1 MVNQT
6 ENSAELFAVV
16 GAGYRTYE
24 PPKRKRT
31 FREKLKG
38 KPIFSPILRFEK
50 REIHTVFLC
59 FPNLALTKNLSPR
72 LLAKSCGAALKTG
85 ISGRKTRKK
94 EDRMPKRKP
103 SFNTIYISERVQEC
117 LRPIAR
123 CALTTVVAPMG
134 YGKTTAINWFLAEKT
149 KGGKAVAI
157 RLSIYSEKLP
167 MLWRS
172 AQDAFRFAGLDVLS
186 AFDFPTGEAAA
197 TLVLEELCRAFSSGK
212 TAYYLFLDDFHLLRD
227 ERAVRFICR
236 ISARLPENAHLI
248 VASRDRFL
256 PAGEIV
262 RLGGNLHQIGM
273 EQLRLNHTELAVYAH
288 RCGADLS
295 EQQLEALLRS
305 SEGWFSAIYLNLRAL
320 SERGRLPDGSSDIFE
335 MFTAAMIDPLEPDR
349 QEFLAVMGLADEFT
363 AEMARFVTENPETD
377 AIIQDLT
384 CQNAFVTR
392 LPDSQRYRFHHMMK
406 ECALRKFHT
415 LPQTVQTRYWN
426 RFGSWY
432 GAHGQYLHALGAY
445 GRSGNNDAAL
455 TIIEKDAGNLLSA
468 LHPEELLE
476 RLNACPEEVL
486 MRHPT
491 AILVLMRRLF
501 TWRQIPKMLQLKAL
515 LERAIAE
522 RSDMPEEERGN
533 LLGECDLIMSFLMYN
548 DITKMSQL
556 HRSAS
561 RQMSR
566 PAVTI
571 QAGSS
576 WTFGSPSVLMM
587 YYRAPGELQKEMHEM
602 HECMPHYYRITNG
615 HGLGAELVMDAEASF
630 MQGKL
635 REAEIGLARARA
647 AIAGSGQENM
657 ALCCDFLELRLLGSG
672 GRRRLD
678 VKARAEALLARHDV
692 VLLNMFESILAYYY
706 ALLQEAE
713 KIPDVFRIHRLDTVN
728 YFAPGKPM
736 MELIENQVY
745 LAQGEFPR
753 VIGRSEPQL
762 AVCESLHYAL
772 VALHIRLQTASAY
785 EALGNRAMARKLLVR
800 ALEDAEPDGFVL
812 PFAENAPYLM
822 DHYSA
827 LSRELETPFAA
838 SVCELSGRWLSRQ
851 QTSGSRQ
858 EPIEALRELSERERS
873 VAQLMALRKTNREIA
888 ETLFLSE
895 GTVKQ
900 YINRIYSKLQLTG
913 TAQEKRRALTALLQ
927 KN

>member
-1 MVNQT
+1 
-6 ENSAELFAVV
+6 
-16 GAGYRTYE
+16 
-24 PPKRKRT
+24 
-31 FREKLKG
+31 
-38 KPIFSPILRFEK
+38 
-50 REIHTVFLC
+50 
-59 FPNLALTKNLSPR
+59 
-72 LLAKSCGAALKTG
+72 
-85 ISGRKTRKK
+85 
-94 EDRMPKRKP
+94 MPKRKP

-157 RLSIYSEKLP
+157 RMSIYSEKLP

-186 AFDFPTGEAAA
+186 AFDFPTSEAAA

-236 ISARLPENAHLI
+236 ISARLPDNAHLI

-273 EQLRLNHTELAVYAH
+273 EHLRLNHTELAVYAH
-288 RCGADLS
+288 RCGAELS

-320 SERGRLPDGSSDIFE
+320 SERGRLPDASSDIFE
-335 MFTAAMIDPLEPDR
+335 MFTAAMIDPLPPGR

-406 ECALRKFHT
+406 ECALRKFRT
-415 LPQTVQTRYWN
+415 LPEQSQICYWN

-432 GAHGQYLHALGAY
+432 GAQGQYLHALGAY
-445 GRSGNNDAAL
+445 GRSGNSDAAL

-486 MRHPT
+486 TRHPT

-522 RSDMPEEERGN
+522 SPDMPEEERGN

-548 DITKMSQL
+548 DITKMSEL

-587 YYRAPGELQKEMHEM
+587 YYRAPGELQKETHEM

-657 ALCCDFLELRLLGSG
+657 ALCCDFLELRLLRSG
-672 GRRRLD
+672 GRHRLD

-713 KIPDVFRIHRLDTVN
+713 KIPDVFRLHRLDTVN

-753 VIGRSEPQL
+753 VIGRSEPL
-762 AVCESLHYAL
+762 LSGCESLHYAL

-822 DHYSA
+822 NHYSA

-838 SVCELSGRWLSRQ
+838 SVCEASGQWLSRKE
-851 QTSGSRQ
+851 TSGAPC
-858 EPIEALRELSERERS
+858 ELPEALRELSERERS

>member
-1 MVNQT
+1 
-6 ENSAELFAVV
+6 
-16 GAGYRTYE
+16 
-24 PPKRKRT
+24 
-31 FREKLKG
+31 
-38 KPIFSPILRFEK
+38 
-50 REIHTVFLC
+50 
-59 FPNLALTKNLSPR
+59 
-72 LLAKSCGAALKTG
+72 
-85 ISGRKTRKK
+85 
-94 EDRMPKRKP
+94 MPKRKP

-157 RLSIYSEKLP
+157 RMSIYSGSIP
-167 MLWRS
+167 ILWRS
-172 AQDAFRFAGLDVLS
+172 AQDAFRYAGLSLLD
-186 AFDFPTGEAAA
+186 AFDFPGDEASAGR
-197 TLVLEELCRAFSSGK
+197 VMEELCRTFAAGK
-212 TAYYLFLDDFHLLRD
+212 TSYYLFLDDFHLLRD
-227 ERAVRFICR
+227 ERTVRFICR

-273 EQLRLNHTELAVYAH
+273 EHLRLNHTELAVYAH
-288 RCGADLS
+288 RCGAELS

-320 SERGRLPDGSSDIFE
+320 SERGRLPDASSDIFE
-335 MFTAAMIDPLEPDR
+335 MFTAAMIDPLPPDR

-406 ECALRKFHT
+406 ECALRKFRT
-415 LPQTVQTRYWN
+415 LPEQSQICYWN

-432 GAHGQYLHALGAY
+432 GAQGQYLHALGAY
-445 GRSGNNDAAL
+445 GRSGNSDAAL

-522 RSDMPEEERGN
+522 SPDMPEEERGN

-548 DITKMSQL
+548 DITKMSRL

-587 YYRAPGELQKEMHEM
+587 YYRAPGELQKETHEM

-635 REAEIGLARARA
+635 HEAEIGLARARA

-657 ALCCDFLELRLLGSG
+657 ALCCDFLELRLLRSG
-672 GRRRLD
+672 GRHRLD
-678 VKARAEALLARHDV
+678 IKARAEALLARHDV

-706 ALLQEAE
+706 ALLQEPE
-713 KIPDVFRIHRLDTVN
+713 KIPDVFRLHRLDTVN

-753 VIGRSEPQL
+753 VIGRSEL
-762 AVCESLHYAL
+762 LLSGCESLHYAL

-822 DHYSA
+822 NHYSA

-838 SVCELSGRWLSRQ
+838 SVCELSERWLSRQ

>member
-1 MVNQT
+1 
-6 ENSAELFAVV
+6 
-16 GAGYRTYE
+16 
-24 PPKRKRT
+24 
-31 FREKLKG
+31 
-38 KPIFSPILRFEK
+38 
-50 REIHTVFLC
+50 
-59 FPNLALTKNLSPR
+59 
-72 LLAKSCGAALKTG
+72 
-85 ISGRKTRKK
+85 
-94 EDRMPKRKP
+94 MPKRKP

-157 RLSIYSEKLP
+157 RMSIYSEKLP

-273 EQLRLNHTELAVYAH
+273 EHLRLNHTELAVYAH
-288 RCGADLS
+288 RCGAELS

-320 SERGRLPDGSSDIFE
+320 SERGRLPDASSDIFE
-335 MFTAAMIDPLEPDR
+335 MFTAAMIDPLPPDR

-406 ECALRKFHT
+406 ECALRKFRT
-415 LPQTVQTRYWN
+415 LPEQSQICYWN

-432 GAHGQYLHALGAY
+432 GAQGQYLHALGAY
-445 GRSGNNDAAL
+445 GRSGNSDAAL

-486 MRHPT
+486 TRHPT

-522 RSDMPEEERGN
+522 SPDMPEEERGN

-548 DITKMSQL
+548 DITKMSEL

-587 YYRAPGELQKEMHEM
+587 YYRAPGELQKETHEM

-635 REAEIGLARARA
+635 HEAEIGLARARA

-713 KIPDVFRIHRLDTVN
+713 KIPDVFRLHRLDTVN

-753 VIGRSEPQL
+753 VIGRSEPL
-762 AVCESLHYAL
+762 LSGCESLHYAL

-800 ALEDAEPDGFVL
+800 VLEDAEPDGFVL

-822 DHYSA
+822 NHYSA

-838 SVCELSGRWLSRQ
+838 SVCELSERWLSRQ

>member
-1 MVNQT
+1 
-6 ENSAELFAVV
+6 
-16 GAGYRTYE
+16 
-24 PPKRKRT
+24 
-31 FREKLKG
+31 
-38 KPIFSPILRFEK
+38 
-50 REIHTVFLC
+50 
-59 FPNLALTKNLSPR
+59 
-72 LLAKSCGAALKTG
+72 
-85 ISGRKTRKK
+85 
-94 EDRMPKRKP
+94 MPKRKP

-157 RLSIYSEKLP
+157 RMSIYSEKLP

-273 EQLRLNHTELAVYAH
+273 EHLRLNHTELAVYAH
-288 RCGADLS
+288 RCGAELS

-320 SERGRLPDGSSDIFE
+320 SERGRLPDASSDIFE
-335 MFTAAMIDPLEPDR
+335 MFTAAMIDPLPPGR
-349 QEFLAVMGLADEFT
+349 QEFLAVMGLADEVT

-406 ECALRKFHT
+406 ECALRKFRT
-415 LPQTVQTRYWN
+415 LPEQSQICYWN

-432 GAHGQYLHALGAY
+432 GAQGQYLHALGAY
-445 GRSGNNDAAL
+445 GRSGNSDAAL

-486 MRHPT
+486 TRHPT

-522 RSDMPEEERGN
+522 SPDMPEEERGN

-548 DITKMSQL
+548 DITKMSEL

-587 YYRAPGELQKEMHEM
+587 YYRAPGELQKETREM

-635 REAEIGLARARA
+635 HEAEIGLARARA

-713 KIPDVFRIHRLDTVN
+713 KIPDVFRLHRLDTVN

-753 VIGRSEPQL
+753 VIGRSEPL
-762 AVCESLHYAL
+762 LSGCESLHYAL

-822 DHYSA
+822 NHYSA

-838 SVCELSGRWLSRQ
+838 SVCELSERWLSRQ

-858 EPIEALRELSERERS
+858 EPIEALRELSESERS

>member
-1 MVNQT
+1 
-6 ENSAELFAVV
+6 
-16 GAGYRTYE
+16 
-24 PPKRKRT
+24 
-31 FREKLKG
+31 
-38 KPIFSPILRFEK
+38 
-50 REIHTVFLC
+50 
-59 FPNLALTKNLSPR
+59 
-72 LLAKSCGAALKTG
+72 
-85 ISGRKTRKK
+85 
-94 EDRMPKRKP
+94 MPKRKP

-186 AFDFPTGEAAA
+186 AFDFPTSEAAA

-273 EQLRLNHTELAVYAH
+273 EHLRLNHTELAVYAH
-288 RCGADLS
+288 RCGAELS
-295 EQQLEALLRS
+295 EQQMEALLRS

-320 SERGRLPDGSSDIFE
+320 SERGRLPDASSDIFE
-335 MFTAAMIDPLEPDR
+335 MFTAAMIDPLPPDR

-406 ECALRKFHT
+406 ECALRKFRT
-415 LPQTVQTRYWN
+415 LPEQSQICYWN

-432 GAHGQYLHALGAY
+432 GVQGQYLHALGAY
-445 GRSGNNDAAL
+445 GRSGNSDAAL

-486 MRHPT
+486 TRHPT

-522 RSDMPEEERGN
+522 SPDMPEEERGN

-548 DITKMSQL
+548 DITKMSEL

-566 PAVTI
+566 SAVTI

-587 YYRAPGELQKEMHEM
+587 YYRAPGELQKETHEM

-635 REAEIGLARARA
+635 HEAEIGLARARA

-713 KIPDVFRIHRLDTVN
+713 KIPDVFRLHRLDTVN

-753 VIGRSEPQL
+753 VIGRSEPL
-762 AVCESLHYAL
+762 LSGCESLHYAL

-785 EALGNRAMARKLLVR
+785 EALGNRAMARKLLAR

-822 DHYSA
+822 NHYSA

-838 SVCELSGRWLSRQ
+838 SVCELSERWLSRQ

-858 EPIEALRELSERERS
+858 EPIEALRELSESERS

>member
-1 MVNQT
+1 
-6 ENSAELFAVV
+6 
-16 GAGYRTYE
+16 
-24 PPKRKRT
+24 
-31 FREKLKG
+31 
-38 KPIFSPILRFEK
+38 
-50 REIHTVFLC
+50 
-59 FPNLALTKNLSPR
+59 
-72 LLAKSCGAALKTG
+72 
-85 ISGRKTRKK
+85 
-94 EDRMPKRKP
+94 MPKRKP
-103 SFNTIYISERVQEC
+103 SFNTIYISKRVQEC
-117 LRPIAR
+117 LCPIAH

-157 RLSIYSEKLP
+157 RMSIYSEKLP

-186 AFDFPTGEAAA
+186 AYDFPTGEAAA

-236 ISARLPENAHLI
+236 ISARLPDNAHLI

-273 EQLRLNHTELAVYAH
+273 EHLRLNHTELAVYAH
-288 RCGADLS
+288 RCGAELS

-320 SERGRLPDGSSDIFE
+320 SERGRLPDASSDIFE
-335 MFTAAMIDPLEPDR
+335 MFTAAMIDPLPPGR

-406 ECALRKFHT
+406 ECALRKFRT
-415 LPQTVQTRYWN
+415 LPEQSQTRYWN

-432 GAHGQYLHALGAY
+432 GAQGQYLHALGAY

-476 RLNACPEEVL
+476 RLNACPEKVL
-486 MRHPT
+486 TRHPT

-522 RSDMPEEERGN
+522 STDMPEEERGN

-548 DITKMSQL
+548 DITKMSRL

-587 YYRAPGELQKEMHEM
+587 YYRAPGELQKETHEM

-635 REAEIGLARARA
+635 REAEIGLERARA
-647 AIAGSGQENM
+647 AIAGSRQENM
-657 ALCCDFLELRLLGSG
+657 ALCCDFLELRLLRSG
-672 GRRRLD
+672 GRHRLD
-678 VKARAEALLARHDV
+678 IKARAEALLARHDV

-706 ALLQEAE
+706 ALLQEPE
-713 KIPDVFRIHRLDTVN
+713 KIPDVFRLHRLDTVN

-753 VIGRSEPQL
+753 VIGRSEPL
-762 AVCESLHYAL
+762 LSVCGSLHYAL

-822 DHYSA
+822 DLYLA

-838 SVCELSGRWLSRQ
+838 SVCELSERWLSQQ

>member
-1 MVNQT
+1 
-6 ENSAELFAVV
+6 
-16 GAGYRTYE
+16 
-24 PPKRKRT
+24 
-31 FREKLKG
+31 
-38 KPIFSPILRFEK
+38 
-50 REIHTVFLC
+50 
-59 FPNLALTKNLSPR
+59 
-72 LLAKSCGAALKTG
+72 
-85 ISGRKTRKK
+85 
-94 EDRMPKRKP
+94 MPKRKP

-186 AFDFPTGEAAA
+186 AFDFPTSEAAA

-236 ISARLPENAHLI
+236 ISARLPDNAHLI

-273 EQLRLNHTELAVYAH
+273 EHLRLNHTELAVYAH
-288 RCGADLS
+288 RCGAELS

-320 SERGRLPDGSSDIFE
+320 SERGRLPDASSDIFE
-335 MFTAAMIDPLEPDR
+335 MFTAAMIDPLPPGR

-406 ECALRKFHT
+406 ECALRKFRT
-415 LPQTVQTRYWN
+415 LPEQSQICYWN

-432 GAHGQYLHALGAY
+432 GAHGQYLHALSAY
-445 GRSGNNDAAL
+445 RMSGNSDAAL

-486 MRHPT
+486 TRHPT

-522 RSDMPEEERGN
+522 SPDMPEEERGN

-548 DITKMSQL
+548 DITKMSEL

-587 YYRAPGELQKEMHEM
+587 YYRAPGELQKETHEM

-713 KIPDVFRIHRLDTVN
+713 KIPDVFRLHRLDTVN

-753 VIGRSEPQL
+753 VIGRSEPL
-762 AVCESLHYAL
+762 LSGCESLHYAL

-822 DHYSA
+822 NHYSA

-838 SVCELSGRWLSRQ
+838 SVCELSERWLSRQ

>member
-1 MVNQT
+1 
-6 ENSAELFAVV
+6 
-16 GAGYRTYE
+16 
-24 PPKRKRT
+24 
-31 FREKLKG
+31 
-38 KPIFSPILRFEK
+38 
-50 REIHTVFLC
+50 
-59 FPNLALTKNLSPR
+59 
-72 LLAKSCGAALKTG
+72 
-85 ISGRKTRKK
+85 
-94 EDRMPKRKP
+94 MPKRKP

-186 AFDFPTGEAAA
+186 AFDFPTSEAAA

-273 EQLRLNHTELAVYAH
+273 EHLRLNHTELAVYAH
-288 RCGADLS
+288 RCGAELS

-320 SERGRLPDGSSDIFE
+320 SERGRLPDASSDIFE
-335 MFTAAMIDPLEPDR
+335 MFTAAMIDPLPPGR

-406 ECALRKFHT
+406 ECALRKFRT
-415 LPQTVQTRYWN
+415 LPEQSQICYWN

-432 GAHGQYLHALGAY
+432 GAQGQYLHALGAY
-445 GRSGNNDAAL
+445 GRSGNSDAAL

-486 MRHPT
+486 TRHPT

-522 RSDMPEEERGN
+522 SPDMPEEERGN

-548 DITKMSQL
+548 DITKMSEL

-587 YYRAPGELQKEMHEM
+587 YYRAPGELQKETHEM

-635 REAEIGLARARA
+635 HEAEIGLARARA

-713 KIPDVFRIHRLDTVN
+713 KIPDVFRLHRLDTVN

-753 VIGRSEPQL
+753 VIGRSEPL
-762 AVCESLHYAL
+762 LSGCESLHYAL

-822 DHYSA
+822 NHYSA

-838 SVCELSGRWLSRQ
+838 SVCELSERWLSRQ

>member
-1 MVNQT
+1 
-6 ENSAELFAVV
+6 
-16 GAGYRTYE
+16 
-24 PPKRKRT
+24 
-31 FREKLKG
+31 
-38 KPIFSPILRFEK
+38 
-50 REIHTVFLC
+50 
-59 FPNLALTKNLSPR
+59 
-72 LLAKSCGAALKTG
+72 
-85 ISGRKTRKK
+85 
-94 EDRMPKRKP
+94 MPKRKP

-273 EQLRLNHTELAVYAH
+273 EHLRLNHTELAVYAH
-288 RCGADLS
+288 RCGAELS

-320 SERGRLPDGSSDIFE
+320 SERGRLPDASSDIFE
-335 MFTAAMIDPLEPDR
+335 MFTAAMIDPLPPGR

-406 ECALRKFHT
+406 ECALRKFRT
-415 LPQTVQTRYWN
+415 LPEQSQICYWN

-432 GAHGQYLHALGAY
+432 GAHGQYLHALSAY
-445 GRSGNNDAAL
+445 RMSSNNDAAL

-486 MRHPT
+486 TRHPT

-522 RSDMPEEERGN
+522 SPDMPEEERGN

-548 DITKMSQL
+548 DITKMSEL

-587 YYRAPGELQKEMHEM
+587 YYRAPGELQKETHEM

-635 REAEIGLARARA
+635 HEAEIGLARARA

-713 KIPDVFRIHRLDTVN
+713 KIPDVFRLHRLDTVN

-753 VIGRSEPQL
+753 VIGRSEPL
-762 AVCESLHYAL
+762 LSGCESLHYAL

-822 DHYSA
+822 NHYSA

-838 SVCELSGRWLSRQ
+838 SVCELSERWLSRQ

>member
-1 MVNQT
+1 
-6 ENSAELFAVV
+6 
-16 GAGYRTYE
+16 
-24 PPKRKRT
+24 
-31 FREKLKG
+31 
-38 KPIFSPILRFEK
+38 
-50 REIHTVFLC
+50 
-59 FPNLALTKNLSPR
+59 
-72 LLAKSCGAALKTG
+72 
-85 ISGRKTRKK
+85 
-94 EDRMPKRKP
+94 MPKRKP
-103 SFNTIYISERVQEC
+103 SFNTIYISKRVQEC
-117 LRPIAR
+117 LCPIAH

-157 RLSIYSEKLP
+157 RMSIYSEKLP

-186 AFDFPTGEAAA
+186 AYDFPTGEAAA

-236 ISARLPENAHLI
+236 ISARLPDNAHLI

-256 PAGEIV
+256 PEGEIV

-273 EQLRLNHTELAVYAH
+273 EHLRLNHTELAVYAH
-288 RCGADLS
+288 RCGAELS

-320 SERGRLPDGSSDIFE
+320 SERGRLPDASSDIFE
-335 MFTAAMIDPLEPDR
+335 MFTAAMIDPLPPGR

-406 ECALRKFHT
+406 ECALRKFRT
-415 LPQTVQTRYWN
+415 LPEQSQTRYWN
-426 RFGSWY
+426 RFGVWY
-432 GAHGQYLHALGAY
+432 GAQGQYLHALGAY

-486 MRHPT
+486 TRHPT

-522 RSDMPEEERGN
+522 SPDMPEEERGN

-548 DITKMSQL
+548 DITKMSRL

-587 YYRAPGELQKEMHEM
+587 YYRAPGELQKETHEM

-635 REAEIGLARARA
+635 REAEIGLERARA
-647 AIAGSGQENM
+647 AIAGSRQENM
-657 ALCCDFLELRLLGSG
+657 ALCCDFLELRLLRSG
-672 GRRRLD
+672 GRHRLD
-678 VKARAEALLARHDV
+678 IKARAEALLARHDV

-706 ALLQEAE
+706 ALLQEPE
-713 KIPDVFRIHRLDTVN
+713 KIPDVFRLHRLDTVN

-753 VIGRSEPQL
+753 VIGRSEPL
-762 AVCESLHYAL
+762 LSVCGSLHYAL

-822 DHYSA
+822 DLYLA

-838 SVCELSGRWLSRQ
+838 SVCELSERWLSQQ

>member
-1 MVNQT
+1 
-6 ENSAELFAVV
+6 
-16 GAGYRTYE
+16 
-24 PPKRKRT
+24 
-31 FREKLKG
+31 
-38 KPIFSPILRFEK
+38 
-50 REIHTVFLC
+50 
-59 FPNLALTKNLSPR
+59 
-72 LLAKSCGAALKTG
+72 
-85 ISGRKTRKK
+85 
-94 EDRMPKRKP
+94 MPKRKP

-186 AFDFPTGEAAA
+186 AFDFPTSEAAA

-273 EQLRLNHTELAVYAH
+273 EHLRLNHTELAVYAH
-288 RCGADLS
+288 RCGAELS

-320 SERGRLPDGSSDIFE
+320 SERGRLPDASSDIFE
-335 MFTAAMIDPLEPDR
+335 MFTAAMIDPLPPGR

-406 ECALRKFHT
+406 ECALRKFRT
-415 LPQTVQTRYWN
+415 LPEQSQICYWN

-432 GAHGQYLHALGAY
+432 GVQGQYLHALGAY
-445 GRSGNNDAAL
+445 GRSGNSDAAL

-486 MRHPT
+486 TRHPT

-522 RSDMPEEERGN
+522 SPDMPEEERGN

-548 DITKMSQL
+548 DITKMSEL

-566 PAVTI
+566 SAVTI

-587 YYRAPGELQKEMHEM
+587 YYRAPGELQKETHEM

-635 REAEIGLARARA
+635 HEAEIGLARARA

-713 KIPDVFRIHRLDTVN
+713 KIPDVFRLHRLDTVN

-753 VIGRSEPQL
+753 VIGRSEPL
-762 AVCESLHYAL
+762 LSGCESLHYAL

-822 DHYSA
+822 NHYSA

-838 SVCELSGRWLSRQ
+838 SVCELSERWLSRQ

>member
-1 MVNQT
+1 
-6 ENSAELFAVV
+6 
-16 GAGYRTYE
+16 
-24 PPKRKRT
+24 
-31 FREKLKG
+31 
-38 KPIFSPILRFEK
+38 
-50 REIHTVFLC
+50 
-59 FPNLALTKNLSPR
+59 
-72 LLAKSCGAALKTG
+72 
-85 ISGRKTRKK
+85 
-94 EDRMPKRKP
+94 MPKRKP

-273 EQLRLNHTELAVYAH
+273 EHLRLNHTELAVYAH
-288 RCGADLS
+288 RCGAELS

-320 SERGRLPDGSSDIFE
+320 SEHGRLPDASSDIFE
-335 MFTAAMIDPLEPDR
+335 MFTAAMIDPLPPGR

-406 ECALRKFHT
+406 ECALRKFRT
-415 LPQTVQTRYWN
+415 LPEQSQICYWN

-432 GAHGQYLHALGAY
+432 GAQGQYLHALGAY
-445 GRSGNNDAAL
+445 GRSGNSDAAL

-486 MRHPT
+486 TRHPT

-522 RSDMPEEERGN
+522 SPDMPEEERGN

-548 DITKMSQL
+548 DITKMSEL

-587 YYRAPGELQKEMHEM
+587 YYRAPGELQKETHEM

-635 REAEIGLARARA
+635 HEAEIGLARARA

-713 KIPDVFRIHRLDTVN
+713 KIPDVFRLHRLDTVN

-753 VIGRSEPQL
+753 VIGRSEPL
-762 AVCESLHYAL
+762 LSGCESLHYAL

-822 DHYSA
+822 NHYSA

-838 SVCELSGRWLSRQ
+838 SVCELSERWLSRQ

-858 EPIEALRELSERERS
+858 EPIEALRELSESERS

>member
-1 MVNQT
+1 
-6 ENSAELFAVV
+6 
-16 GAGYRTYE
+16 
-24 PPKRKRT
+24 
-31 FREKLKG
+31 
-38 KPIFSPILRFEK
+38 
-50 REIHTVFLC
+50 
-59 FPNLALTKNLSPR
+59 
-72 LLAKSCGAALKTG
+72 
-85 ISGRKTRKK
+85 
-94 EDRMPKRKP
+94 MPKRKP

-186 AFDFPTGEAAA
+186 AFDFPTSEAAA

-273 EQLRLNHTELAVYAH
+273 EHLRLNHTELAVYAH
-288 RCGADLS
+288 RCGAELS

-320 SERGRLPDGSSDIFE
+320 SERGRLPDASSDIFE
-335 MFTAAMIDPLEPDR
+335 MFTAAMIDPLPPGR

-363 AEMARFVTENPETD
+363 AEMALFVTENPETD

-406 ECALRKFHT
+406 ECALRKFRT
-415 LPQTVQTRYWN
+415 LPEQSQICYWN

-432 GAHGQYLHALGAY
+432 GVQGQYLHALGAY
-445 GRSGNNDAAL
+445 GRSGNSDAAL

-486 MRHPT
+486 TRHPT

-522 RSDMPEEERGN
+522 SPDMPEEERGN

-548 DITKMSQL
+548 DITKMSEL

-566 PAVTI
+566 SAVTI

-587 YYRAPGELQKEMHEM
+587 YYRAPGELQKETREM

-635 REAEIGLARARA
+635 HEAEIGLARARA

-713 KIPDVFRIHRLDTVN
+713 KIPDVFRLHRLDTVN

-753 VIGRSEPQL
+753 VIGRSEPL
-762 AVCESLHYAL
+762 LSGCESLHYAL

-822 DHYSA
+822 NHYSA
-827 LSRELETPFAA
+827 LSRELEKPFAA
-838 SVCELSGRWLSRQ
+838 SVCELSERWLSRQ

-858 EPIEALRELSERERS
+858 EPIEALRELSESERS

>member
-1 MVNQT
+1 
-6 ENSAELFAVV
+6 
-16 GAGYRTYE
+16 
-24 PPKRKRT
+24 
-31 FREKLKG
+31 
-38 KPIFSPILRFEK
+38 
-50 REIHTVFLC
+50 
-59 FPNLALTKNLSPR
+59 
-72 LLAKSCGAALKTG
+72 
-85 ISGRKTRKK
+85 
-94 EDRMPKRKP
+94 MPKRKP

-186 AFDFPTGEAAA
+186 AFDFPTSEAAA

-273 EQLRLNHTELAVYAH
+273 EHLRLNHTELAVYAH
-288 RCGADLS
+288 RCGAELS

-320 SERGRLPDGSSDIFE
+320 SERGRLPDASSDIFE
-335 MFTAAMIDPLEPDR
+335 MFTAAMIDPLPPGR

-406 ECALRKFHT
+406 ECALRKFRT
-415 LPQTVQTRYWN
+415 LPEQSQICYWN

-432 GAHGQYLHALGAY
+432 GAQGQYLHALGAY
-445 GRSGNNDAAL
+445 GRSGNSDAAL

-486 MRHPT
+486 TRHPT

-501 TWRQIPKMLQLKAL
+501 TWRQIPKMLQLKVL

-522 RSDMPEEERGN
+522 SPDMPEEERGN

-548 DITKMSQL
+548 DITKMSEL

-587 YYRAPGELQKEMHEM
+587 YYRAPGELQKETHEM

-706 ALLQEAE
+706 ALLQETE
-713 KIPDVFRIHRLDTVN
+713 KIPDVFRLHRLDTVN

-753 VIGRSEPQL
+753 VIGRSEPL
-762 AVCESLHYAL
+762 LSGCESLHYAL

-822 DHYSA
+822 NHYSA

-838 SVCELSGRWLSRQ
+838 SVCELSERWLSRQ

>member
-1 MVNQT
+1 
-6 ENSAELFAVV
+6 
-16 GAGYRTYE
+16 
-24 PPKRKRT
+24 
-31 FREKLKG
+31 
-38 KPIFSPILRFEK
+38 
-50 REIHTVFLC
+50 
-59 FPNLALTKNLSPR
+59 
-72 LLAKSCGAALKTG
+72 
-85 ISGRKTRKK
+85 
-94 EDRMPKRKP
+94 MPKRKP

-157 RLSIYSEKLP
+157 RMSIYSEKLP

-273 EQLRLNHTELAVYAH
+273 EHLRLNHTELAVYAH
-288 RCGADLS
+288 RCGAELS

-320 SERGRLPDGSSDIFE
+320 SERGRLPDASSDIFE
-335 MFTAAMIDPLEPDR
+335 MFTAAMIDPLPPGR

-406 ECALRKFHT
+406 ECALRKFRT
-415 LPQTVQTRYWN
+415 LPEQSQICYWN

-432 GAHGQYLHALGAY
+432 GAQGQYLHALGAY
-445 GRSGNNDAAL
+445 GRSGNSDAAL

-486 MRHPT
+486 TRHPT

-522 RSDMPEEERGN
+522 SPDMPEEERGN

-548 DITKMSQL
+548 DITKMSEL

-587 YYRAPGELQKEMHEM
+587 YYRAPGELQKETREM

-635 REAEIGLARARA
+635 HEAEIGLARARA

-692 VLLNMFESILAYYY
+692 VPLNMFESILAYYY

-713 KIPDVFRIHRLDTVN
+713 KIPDVFRLHRLDTVN

-753 VIGRSEPQL
+753 VIGRSEPL
-762 AVCESLHYAL
+762 LSGCESLHYAL

-822 DHYSA
+822 NHYSA

-838 SVCELSGRWLSRQ
+838 SVCELSERWLSRQ

-858 EPIEALRELSERERS
+858 EPIEALRELSESERS

>member
-1 MVNQT
+1 
-6 ENSAELFAVV
+6 
-16 GAGYRTYE
+16 
-24 PPKRKRT
+24 
-31 FREKLKG
+31 
-38 KPIFSPILRFEK
+38 
-50 REIHTVFLC
+50 
-59 FPNLALTKNLSPR
+59 
-72 LLAKSCGAALKTG
+72 
-85 ISGRKTRKK
+85 
-94 EDRMPKRKP
+94 MPKRKP

-117 LRPIAR
+117 LRPIAH

-157 RLSIYSEKLP
+157 RMSIYSEKLP

-236 ISARLPENAHLI
+236 ISARLPDNAHLI

-273 EQLRLNHTELAVYAH
+273 EHLRLNHTELAVYAH
-288 RCGADLS
+288 RCGAELS

-320 SERGRLPDGSSDIFE
+320 SERGRLPDASSDIFE
-335 MFTAAMIDPLEPDR
+335 MFTAAMIDPLPPGR

-406 ECALRKFHT
+406 ECALRKFRM
-415 LPQTVQTRYWN
+415 LPEQSQTRYWN
-426 RFGSWY
+426 RFGVWY
-432 GAHGQYLHALGAY
+432 GAQGQYLHALGAY
-445 GRSGNNDAAL
+445 RMSGNNDAAL

-486 MRHPT
+486 TRHPT

-522 RSDMPEEERGN
+522 SPDMPEEERGN

-548 DITKMSQL
+548 DITKMSRL

-587 YYRAPGELQKEMHEM
+587 YYRAPGELQKETHEM

-630 MQGKL
+630 MQGRL
-635 REAEIGLARARA
+635 HEAEIGLERARA
-647 AIAGSGQENM
+647 AIAGSRQENM
-657 ALCCDFLELRLLGSG
+657 ALCCDFLELRLLRSSG
-672 GRRRLD
+672 RHRLD

-713 KIPDVFRIHRLDTVN
+713 KIPDVFRLHRLDTVN

-753 VIGRSEPQL
+753 VIGRSEPL
-762 AVCESLHYAL
+762 LSGCESLHYAL

-800 ALEDAEPDGFVL
+800 ALEDAQPDGFVL

-822 DHYSA
+822 DLYLA

-838 SVCELSGRWLSRQ
+838 AVCEASGQWLSRKE
-851 QTSGSRQ
+851 TSGAPC
-858 EPIEALRELSERERS
+858 ELPEALRELSERERS

>member
-1 MVNQT
+1 
-6 ENSAELFAVV
+6 
-16 GAGYRTYE
+16 
-24 PPKRKRT
+24 
-31 FREKLKG
+31 
-38 KPIFSPILRFEK
+38 
-50 REIHTVFLC
+50 
-59 FPNLALTKNLSPR
+59 
-72 LLAKSCGAALKTG
+72 
-85 ISGRKTRKK
+85 
-94 EDRMPKRKP
+94 MPKRKP

-186 AFDFPTGEAAA
+186 AFDFPTSEAAA
-197 TLVLEELCRAFSSGK
+197 MLVLEELCRAFSSGK

-273 EQLRLNHTELAVYAH
+273 EHLRLNHTELAVYAH
-288 RCGADLS
+288 RCGAELS

-320 SERGRLPDGSSDIFE
+320 SERGRLPDASSDIFE
-335 MFTAAMIDPLEPDR
+335 MFTAAMIDPLPPGR

-406 ECALRKFHT
+406 ECALRKFRT
-415 LPQTVQTRYWN
+415 LPEQSQICYWN

-432 GAHGQYLHALGAY
+432 GAQGQYLPALGAY
-445 GRSGNNDAAL
+445 GRSGNSDAAL

-486 MRHPT
+486 TRHPT

-522 RSDMPEEERGN
+522 SPDMPEEERGN

-548 DITKMSQL
+548 DITKMSEL

-587 YYRAPGELQKEMHEM
+587 YYRAPGELQKETHEM

-635 REAEIGLARARA
+635 HEAEIGLARARA

-657 ALCCDFLELRLLGSG
+657 APCCGFLELRLLGSG

-713 KIPDVFRIHRLDTVN
+713 KIPDVFRLHRLDTVN

-753 VIGRSEPQL
+753 VIGRSEPL
-762 AVCESLHYAL
+762 LSGCESLHYAL

-822 DHYSA
+822 NHYSA

-838 SVCELSGRWLSRQ
+838 SVCELSERWLSRQ

-858 EPIEALRELSERERS
+858 EPIEALRELSESERS

>member
-1 MVNQT
+1 
-6 ENSAELFAVV
+6 
-16 GAGYRTYE
+16 
-24 PPKRKRT
+24 
-31 FREKLKG
+31 
-38 KPIFSPILRFEK
+38 
-50 REIHTVFLC
+50 
-59 FPNLALTKNLSPR
+59 
-72 LLAKSCGAALKTG
+72 
-85 ISGRKTRKK
+85 
-94 EDRMPKRKP
+94 MPKRKP

-157 RLSIYSEKLP
+157 RMSIYSEKLP

-273 EQLRLNHTELAVYAH
+273 EHLRLNHTELAVYAH
-288 RCGADLS
+288 RCGAELS

-320 SERGRLPDGSSDIFE
+320 SERGRLPDASSDIFE
-335 MFTAAMIDPLEPDR
+335 MFTAAMIDPLPPDR

-406 ECALRKFHT
+406 ECALRKFRT
-415 LPQTVQTRYWN
+415 LPEQSQICYWN

-432 GAHGQYLHALGAY
+432 GAQGQYLHALGAY
-445 GRSGNNDAAL
+445 GRSGNSDAAL

-486 MRHPT
+486 TRHPT

-515 LERAIAE
+515 LEQAIAE
-522 RSDMPEEERGN
+522 SPDMPEEERGN

-548 DITKMSQL
+548 DITKMSEL

-587 YYRAPGELQKEMHEM
+587 YYRAPGELQKETHEM

-635 REAEIGLARARA
+635 HEAEIGLARARA

-713 KIPDVFRIHRLDTVN
+713 KIPDVFRLHRLDTVN

-753 VIGRSEPQL
+753 VIGRSEPL
-762 AVCESLHYAL
+762 LSGCESLHYAL

-785 EALGNRAMARKLLVR
+785 EALGNRAMARKLLAR

-822 DHYSA
+822 NHYSA

-838 SVCELSGRWLSRQ
+838 SVCELSERWLSRQ

>member
-1 MVNQT
+1 
-6 ENSAELFAVV
+6 
-16 GAGYRTYE
+16 
-24 PPKRKRT
+24 
-31 FREKLKG
+31 
-38 KPIFSPILRFEK
+38 
-50 REIHTVFLC
+50 
-59 FPNLALTKNLSPR
+59 
-72 LLAKSCGAALKTG
+72 
-85 ISGRKTRKK
+85 
-94 EDRMPKRKP
+94 MPKRKP

-273 EQLRLNHTELAVYAH
+273 EHLRLNHTELAVYAH
-288 RCGADLS
+288 RCGAELS

-320 SERGRLPDGSSDIFE
+320 SERGRLPDASSDIFE
-335 MFTAAMIDPLEPDR
+335 MFTAAMIDPLPPGR

-406 ECALRKFHT
+406 ECALRKFRT
-415 LPQTVQTRYWN
+415 LPEQSQICYWN

-432 GAHGQYLHALGAY
+432 GAQGQYLHALSAY
-445 GRSGNNDAAL
+445 RMSGNSDAAL

-486 MRHPT
+486 TRHPT

-515 LERAIAE
+515 LEQAIAE
-522 RSDMPEEERGN
+522 SPDMPEEERGN

-548 DITKMSQL
+548 DITKMSEL

-587 YYRAPGELQKEMHEM
+587 YYRAPGELQKETHEM

-635 REAEIGLARARA
+635 REAEIGLERARA
-647 AIAGSGQENM
+647 AIAGSRQENM
-657 ALCCDFLELRLLGSG
+657 ALCCDFLELRLLRSG

-713 KIPDVFRIHRLDTVN
+713 KIPDVFRLHRLDTVN

-753 VIGRSEPQL
+753 VIGRSEPL
-762 AVCESLHYAL
+762 LSGCESLHYAL

-822 DHYSA
+822 NHYSA

-838 SVCELSGRWLSRQ
+838 SVCELSERWLSRQ

>member
-1 MVNQT
+1 
-6 ENSAELFAVV
+6 
-16 GAGYRTYE
+16 
-24 PPKRKRT
+24 
-31 FREKLKG
+31 
-38 KPIFSPILRFEK
+38 
-50 REIHTVFLC
+50 
-59 FPNLALTKNLSPR
+59 
-72 LLAKSCGAALKTG
+72 
-85 ISGRKTRKK
+85 
-94 EDRMPKRKP
+94 MPKRKP

-157 RLSIYSEKLP
+157 RMSIYSGSIP
-167 MLWRS
+167 ILWRS
-172 AQDAFRFAGLDVLS
+172 AQDAFRYAGLDVLD
-186 AFDFPTGEAAA
+186 AFDFPGDEASAGR
-197 TLVLEELCRAFSSGK
+197 VMEELCRTLSSGK
-212 TAYYLFLDDFHLLRD
+212 TSYYLFLDDFHLLRD

-262 RLGGNLHQIGM
+262 RLGGNLNQIGM
-273 EQLRLNHTELAVYAH
+273 EQLRLNHTELAIYTH
-288 RCGADLS
+288 KCGAALS
-295 EQQLEALLRS
+295 EQQLENLFRS

-320 SERGRLPDGSSDIFE
+320 SERGSLPNGSSDIFE
-335 MFTAAMIDPLEPDR
+335 MFTAAMIDPLPPER
-349 QEFLAVMGLADEFT
+349 QEFLAVMGLADELT
-363 AEMARFVTENPETD
+363 EDMARFVTENEETGR
-377 AIIQDLT
+377 ILQDLT
-384 CQNAFVTR
+384 GQNAFVTR
-392 LPDSQRYRFHHMMK
+392 LPDSKNYRFHHMMK
-406 ECALRKFHT
+406 ECAIRKFRT
-415 LPQTVQTRYWN
+415 LPEASQMAYWN
-426 RFGSWY
+426 RFGDWY
-432 GAHGQYLHALGAY
+432 GAHGQYLHALDAY
-445 GRSGNNDAAL
+445 RMSANNDAAL
-455 TIIEKDAGNLLSA
+455 AIIEKDAGNLLSA
-468 LHPEELLE
+468 IAPEDLLS
-476 RLNACPEEVL
+476 RLDACPAEVL

-491 AILVLMRRLF
+491 ALLVLMRRLF

-522 RSDMPEEERGN
+522 SPDMPEEERGN

-548 DITKMSQL
+548 DITKMSEL

-587 YYRAPGELQKEMHEM
+587 YYRAPGELQKETHEM

-635 REAEIGLARARA
+635 HEAEIGLARARA

-657 ALCCDFLELRLLGSG
+657 ALCCDFLELRLLRSG

-713 KIPDVFRIHRLDTVN
+713 KIPDVFRLHRLDTVN

-753 VIGRSEPQL
+753 VIGRSEPL
-762 AVCESLHYAL
+762 LSGCESLHYAL

-822 DHYSA
+822 NHYSA
-827 LSRELETPFAA
+827 LSRELCRMRDEGLLRFRKNHFCLLTP
-838 SVCELSGRWLSRQ
+838 
-851 QTSGSRQ
+851 
-858 EPIEALRELSERERS
+858 
-873 VAQLMALRKTNREIA
+873 
-888 ETLFLSE
+888 
-895 GTVKQ
+895 
-900 YINRIYSKLQLTG
+900 
-913 TAQEKRRALTALLQ
+913 
-927 KN
+927 

>member
-1 MVNQT
+1 
-6 ENSAELFAVV
+6 
-16 GAGYRTYE
+16 
-24 PPKRKRT
+24 
-31 FREKLKG
+31 
-38 KPIFSPILRFEK
+38 
-50 REIHTVFLC
+50 
-59 FPNLALTKNLSPR
+59 
-72 LLAKSCGAALKTG
+72 
-85 ISGRKTRKK
+85 
-94 EDRMPKRKP
+94 MPKRKP

-186 AFDFPTGEAAA
+186 AFDFPTSEAAA

-273 EQLRLNHTELAVYAH
+273 EHLRLNHTELAVYAH
-288 RCGADLS
+288 RCGAELS

-320 SERGRLPDGSSDIFE
+320 SERGRLPDASSDIFE
-335 MFTAAMIDPLEPDR
+335 MFTAAMIDPLPPGR

-406 ECALRKFHT
+406 ECALRKFRT
-415 LPQTVQTRYWN
+415 LPEQSQICYWN

-432 GAHGQYLHALGAY
+432 GVQGQYLHALGAY
-445 GRSGNNDAAL
+445 GRSGNSDAAL

-486 MRHPT
+486 TRHPT

-522 RSDMPEEERGN
+522 SPDMPEEERGN

-548 DITKMSQL
+548 DITKMSEL

-566 PAVTI
+566 SAVTI

-587 YYRAPGELQKEMHEM
+587 YYRAPGELQKETHEM

-635 REAEIGLARARA
+635 HEAEIGLARARA

-713 KIPDVFRIHRLDTVN
+713 KIPDVFRLHRLDTVN

-753 VIGRSEPQL
+753 VIGRSEPL
-762 AVCESLHYAL
+762 LSGCESLHYAL

-785 EALGNRAMARKLLVR
+785 EALGNRAMARKLLAR

-822 DHYSA
+822 NHYSA

-838 SVCELSGRWLSRQ
+838 SVCELSERWLSRQ

>member
-1 MVNQT
+1 
-6 ENSAELFAVV
+6 
-16 GAGYRTYE
+16 
-24 PPKRKRT
+24 
-31 FREKLKG
+31 
-38 KPIFSPILRFEK
+38 
-50 REIHTVFLC
+50 
-59 FPNLALTKNLSPR
+59 
-72 LLAKSCGAALKTG
+72 
-85 ISGRKTRKK
+85 
-94 EDRMPKRKP
+94 MPKRKP

-117 LRPIAR
+117 LRPIAH
-123 CALTTVVAPMG
+123 CTLTTVVAPMG

-236 ISARLPENAHLI
+236 ISARLPDNAHLI

-273 EQLRLNHTELAVYAH
+273 EHLRLNHTELAVYAH
-288 RCGADLS
+288 RCGAELS

-320 SERGRLPDGSSDIFE
+320 SERGRLPDASSDIFE
-335 MFTAAMIDPLEPDR
+335 MFTAAMIDPLPPGR

-406 ECALRKFHT
+406 ECALRKFRT
-415 LPQTVQTRYWN
+415 LPEQSQICYWN

-432 GAHGQYLHALGAY
+432 GAQGQYLHALSAY
-445 GRSGNNDAAL
+445 GRSGNSDAAL

-486 MRHPT
+486 TRHPT

-515 LERAIAE
+515 LEQAIAE
-522 RSDMPEEERGN
+522 SPDMPEEERGN

-548 DITKMSQL
+548 DITKMSRL

-587 YYRAPGELQKEMHEM
+587 YYRAPGELQKETHEM

-635 REAEIGLARARA
+635 HEAEIGLARARA

-657 ALCCDFLELRLLGSG
+657 ALYCDFLELRLLGSG
-672 GRRRLD
+672 GRHRLD

-706 ALLQEAE
+706 ALLQKAE
-713 KIPDVFRIHRLDTVN
+713 KIPDVFRLHRLDTVN

-753 VIGRSEPQL
+753 VIGRSEPL
-762 AVCESLHYAL
+762 LSGCESLHYAL

-822 DHYSA
+822 NHYSA
-827 LSRELETPFAA
+827 LSRELETPFAV
-838 SVCELSGRWLSRQ
+838 SVCELSERWLSRQ

>member
-1 MVNQT
+1 
-6 ENSAELFAVV
+6 
-16 GAGYRTYE
+16 
-24 PPKRKRT
+24 
-31 FREKLKG
+31 
-38 KPIFSPILRFEK
+38 
-50 REIHTVFLC
+50 
-59 FPNLALTKNLSPR
+59 
-72 LLAKSCGAALKTG
+72 
-85 ISGRKTRKK
+85 
-94 EDRMPKRKP
+94 MPKRKP

-186 AFDFPTGEAAA
+186 AFDFPTSEAAA

-273 EQLRLNHTELAVYAH
+273 EHLRLNHTELAVYAH
-288 RCGADLS
+288 RCGAELS

-320 SERGRLPDGSSDIFE
+320 SERGRLPDASSDIFE
-335 MFTAAMIDPLEPDR
+335 MFTAAMIDPLPPGR

-406 ECALRKFHT
+406 ECALRKFRT
-415 LPQTVQTRYWN
+415 LPEQSQICYWN

-432 GAHGQYLHALGAY
+432 GAQGQYLHALSAY
-445 GRSGNNDAAL
+445 RMSGNSDAAL

-486 MRHPT
+486 TRHPT

-522 RSDMPEEERGN
+522 SPDMPEEERGN

-548 DITKMSQL
+548 DITKMSEL

-587 YYRAPGELQKEMHEM
+587 YYRAPGELQKETHEM

-635 REAEIGLARARA
+635 REAEIGLERARA
-647 AIAGSGQENM
+647 AIAGSRQENM
-657 ALCCDFLELRLLGSG
+657 ALCCDFLELRLLRSG

-713 KIPDVFRIHRLDTVN
+713 KIPDVFRLHRLDTVN

-753 VIGRSEPQL
+753 VIGHSEPL
-762 AVCESLHYAL
+762 LSGCESLHYAL

-822 DHYSA
+822 NHYSA

-838 SVCELSGRWLSRQ
+838 SVCELSERWLSRQ

>member
-1 MVNQT
+1 
-6 ENSAELFAVV
+6 
-16 GAGYRTYE
+16 
-24 PPKRKRT
+24 
-31 FREKLKG
+31 
-38 KPIFSPILRFEK
+38 
-50 REIHTVFLC
+50 
-59 FPNLALTKNLSPR
+59 
-72 LLAKSCGAALKTG
+72 
-85 ISGRKTRKK
+85 
-94 EDRMPKRKP
+94 MPKRKP

-117 LRPIAR
+117 LRPIAH

-186 AFDFPTGEAAA
+186 AFDFPTSEAAA

-273 EQLRLNHTELAVYAH
+273 EHLRLNHTELAVYAH
-288 RCGADLS
+288 RCGAELS

-320 SERGRLPDGSSDIFE
+320 SERGRLPDASSDIFE
-335 MFTAAMIDPLEPDR
+335 MFTAAMIDPLPPGR

-406 ECALRKFHT
+406 ECALRKFRT
-415 LPQTVQTRYWN
+415 LPEQSQICYWN

-432 GAHGQYLHALGAY
+432 GAQGQYLHALGAY
-445 GRSGNNDAAL
+445 GRSGNSDAAL

-486 MRHPT
+486 TRHPT

-522 RSDMPEEERGN
+522 SPDMPEEERGN

-548 DITKMSQL
+548 DITKMSEL

-587 YYRAPGELQKEMHEM
+587 YYRAPGELQKETREM

-635 REAEIGLARARA
+635 HEAEIGLARARA

-713 KIPDVFRIHRLDTVN
+713 KIPDVFRLHRLDTVN

-753 VIGRSEPQL
+753 VIGRSEPL
-762 AVCESLHYAL
+762 LSGCESLHYAL

-822 DHYSA
+822 NHYSA

-838 SVCELSGRWLSRQ
+838 SVCELSERWLSRQ

-858 EPIEALRELSERERS
+858 EPIEALRELSESERS

>member
-1 MVNQT
+1 
-6 ENSAELFAVV
+6 
-16 GAGYRTYE
+16 
-24 PPKRKRT
+24 
-31 FREKLKG
+31 
-38 KPIFSPILRFEK
+38 
-50 REIHTVFLC
+50 
-59 FPNLALTKNLSPR
+59 
-72 LLAKSCGAALKTG
+72 
-85 ISGRKTRKK
+85 
-94 EDRMPKRKP
+94 MPKRKP

-157 RLSIYSEKLP
+157 RMSIYSEKLP

-273 EQLRLNHTELAVYAH
+273 EHLRLNHTELAVYAH
-288 RCGADLS
+288 RCGAELS

-320 SERGRLPDGSSDIFE
+320 SERGRLPDASSDIFE
-335 MFTAAMIDPLEPDR
+335 MFTAAMIDPLPPGR

-406 ECALRKFHT
+406 ECALRKFRT
-415 LPQTVQTRYWN
+415 QPEQSQICYWN
-426 RFGSWY
+426 RFGVWY
-432 GAHGQYLHALGAY
+432 GAHGQYLHALSAY
-445 GRSGNNDAAL
+445 RMSGNSDAAL

-486 MRHPT
+486 TRHPT

-522 RSDMPEEERGN
+522 SPDMPEEERGN

-548 DITKMSQL
+548 DITKMSEL

-587 YYRAPGELQKEMHEM
+587 YYRAPGELQKETHEM

-635 REAEIGLARARA
+635 HEAEIGLARARA

-713 KIPDVFRIHRLDTVN
+713 KIPDVFRLHRLDTVN

-753 VIGRSEPQL
+753 VIGRSEPL
-762 AVCESLHYAL
+762 LSGCESLHYAL

-822 DHYSA
+822 NHYSA

-838 SVCELSGRWLSRQ
+838 SVCELSERWLSRQ

-858 EPIEALRELSERERS
+858 EPIEALRELSESERS

>member
-1 MVNQT
+1 
-6 ENSAELFAVV
+6 
-16 GAGYRTYE
+16 
-24 PPKRKRT
+24 
-31 FREKLKG
+31 
-38 KPIFSPILRFEK
+38 
-50 REIHTVFLC
+50 
-59 FPNLALTKNLSPR
+59 
-72 LLAKSCGAALKTG
+72 
-85 ISGRKTRKK
+85 
-94 EDRMPKRKP
+94 MPKRKP

-157 RLSIYSEKLP
+157 RMSIYSEKLP

-273 EQLRLNHTELAVYAH
+273 EHLRLNHTELAVYAH
-288 RCGADLS
+288 RCGAELS

-320 SERGRLPDGSSDIFE
+320 SERGRLPDASSDIFE
-335 MFTAAMIDPLEPDR
+335 MFTAAMIDPLPPGR

-406 ECALRKFHT
+406 ECALRKFRT
-415 LPQTVQTRYWN
+415 LPERSQICYWN

-432 GAHGQYLHALGAY
+432 GAQGQYLHALGAY
-445 GRSGNNDAAL
+445 GRSGNSDAAL

-468 LHPEELLE
+468 LRPEELLE

-486 MRHPT
+486 TRHPT

-522 RSDMPEEERGN
+522 SPDMPEEERGN

-548 DITKMSQL
+548 DITKMSEL

-587 YYRAPGELQKEMHEM
+587 YYRAPGELQKETREM

-635 REAEIGLARARA
+635 HEAEIGLARARA

-713 KIPDVFRIHRLDTVN
+713 KIPDVFRLHRLDTVN

-753 VIGRSEPQL
+753 VIGRSEPL
-762 AVCESLHYAL
+762 LSGCESLHYAL

-822 DHYSA
+822 NHYSA

-838 SVCELSGRWLSRQ
+838 SVCELSERWLSRQ

-858 EPIEALRELSERERS
+858 EPIEALRELSESERS

>member
-1 MVNQT
+1 
-6 ENSAELFAVV
+6 
-16 GAGYRTYE
+16 
-24 PPKRKRT
+24 
-31 FREKLKG
+31 
-38 KPIFSPILRFEK
+38 
-50 REIHTVFLC
+50 
-59 FPNLALTKNLSPR
+59 
-72 LLAKSCGAALKTG
+72 
-85 ISGRKTRKK
+85 
-94 EDRMPKRKP
+94 MPKRKP

-186 AFDFPTGEAAA
+186 AFDFPTSEAAA

-227 ERAVRFICR
+227 ERAVRCICR

-273 EQLRLNHTELAVYAH
+273 EHLRLNHTELAVYAH
-288 RCGADLS
+288 RCGAELS

-320 SERGRLPDGSSDIFE
+320 SERGRLPDASSDIFE
-335 MFTAAMIDPLEPDR
+335 MFTAAMIDPLPPGR

-406 ECALRKFHT
+406 ECALRKFRT
-415 LPQTVQTRYWN
+415 LPEQSQICYWN

-432 GAHGQYLHALGAY
+432 GAQGQYLHALGAY
-445 GRSGNNDAAL
+445 GRSGNSDAAL

-486 MRHPT
+486 TRHPT

-522 RSDMPEEERGN
+522 SPDMPEEERGN

-548 DITKMSQL
+548 DITKMSEL

-587 YYRAPGELQKEMHEM
+587 YYRAPGELQKETREM

-635 REAEIGLARARA
+635 HEAEIGLARARA

-713 KIPDVFRIHRLDTVN
+713 KIPDVFRLHRLDTVN

-753 VIGRSEPQL
+753 VIGRSEPL
-762 AVCESLHYAL
+762 LSGCESLHYAL

-822 DHYSA
+822 NHYSA

-838 SVCELSGRWLSRQ
+838 SVCELSERWLSRQ

-858 EPIEALRELSERERS
+858 EPIEALRELSESERS

>member
-1 MVNQT
+1 
-6 ENSAELFAVV
+6 
-16 GAGYRTYE
+16 
-24 PPKRKRT
+24 
-31 FREKLKG
+31 
-38 KPIFSPILRFEK
+38 
-50 REIHTVFLC
+50 
-59 FPNLALTKNLSPR
+59 
-72 LLAKSCGAALKTG
+72 
-85 ISGRKTRKK
+85 
-94 EDRMPKRKP
+94 MPKRKP

-157 RLSIYSEKLP
+157 RMSIYSEKLP

-273 EQLRLNHTELAVYAH
+273 EHLRLNHTELAVYAH
-288 RCGADLS
+288 RCGAELS

-320 SERGRLPDGSSDIFE
+320 SERGRLPDASSDIFE
-335 MFTAAMIDPLEPDR
+335 MFTAAMIYPLPPGR

-406 ECALRKFHT
+406 ECALRKFRT
-415 LPQTVQTRYWN
+415 LPEQSQICYWN

-432 GAHGQYLHALGAY
+432 GAQGQYLHALGAY
-445 GRSGNNDAAL
+445 GRSGNSDAAL

-486 MRHPT
+486 TRHPT

-522 RSDMPEEERGN
+522 SPDMPEEERGN

-548 DITKMSQL
+548 DITKMSEL

-587 YYRAPGELQKEMHEM
+587 YYRAPGELQKETHEM

-635 REAEIGLARARA
+635 HEAEIGLARARA

-672 GRRRLD
+672 GKRRLD

-713 KIPDVFRIHRLDTVN
+713 KIPDVFRLHRLDTVN

-753 VIGRSEPQL
+753 VIGRSEPL
-762 AVCESLHYAL
+762 LSGCESLHYAL

-822 DHYSA
+822 NHYSA

-838 SVCELSGRWLSRQ
+838 SVCELSERWLSRQ

>member
-1 MVNQT
+1 
-6 ENSAELFAVV
+6 
-16 GAGYRTYE
+16 
-24 PPKRKRT
+24 
-31 FREKLKG
+31 
-38 KPIFSPILRFEK
+38 
-50 REIHTVFLC
+50 
-59 FPNLALTKNLSPR
+59 
-72 LLAKSCGAALKTG
+72 
-85 ISGRKTRKK
+85 
-94 EDRMPKRKP
+94 MPKRKP

-157 RLSIYSEKLP
+157 RMSIYSEKLP
-167 MLWRS
+167 LLWRS

-236 ISARLPENAHLI
+236 ISARLPDNAHLI

-273 EQLRLNHTELAVYAH
+273 EHLRLNHTELAVYAH
-288 RCGADLS
+288 RCGAELS

-320 SERGRLPDGSSDIFE
+320 SERGRLPDASSDIFE
-335 MFTAAMIDPLEPDR
+335 MFTAAMIDPLPPGR
-349 QEFLAVMGLADEFT
+349 QEFLAVLGLADEFT

-406 ECALRKFHT
+406 ECALRKFRM
-415 LPQTVQTRYWN
+415 LPEQSQTRYWN
-426 RFGSWY
+426 RFGVWY

-445 GRSGNNDAAL
+445 RMSGNNDAAL

-486 MRHPT
+486 TRHPT

-522 RSDMPEEERGN
+522 SPDMPEEERGN

-548 DITKMSQL
+548 DITKMSEL

-587 YYRAPGELQKEMHEM
+587 YYRAPGELQKETHEM

-630 MQGKL
+630 MQGRL
-635 REAEIGLARARA
+635 HEAEIGLERARA
-647 AIAGSGQENM
+647 AIAGSRQENM
-657 ALCCDFLELRLLGSG
+657 ALCCDFLELRLLRSG
-672 GRRRLD
+672 GRHRLD

-713 KIPDVFRIHRLDTVN
+713 KIPDVFRLHRLDTVN

-753 VIGRSEPQL
+753 VIGRSEPL
-762 AVCESLHYAL
+762 LSVCESLHYAL
-772 VALHIRLQTASAY
+772 VALYIRLQTASAY

-800 ALEDAEPDGFVL
+800 ALEDAQPDGFVL

-822 DHYSA
+822 NHYSA

-838 SVCELSGRWLSRQ
+838 AVCEASGQWLSRKE
-851 QTSGSRQ
+851 TSGAPC
-858 EPIEALRELSERERS
+858 ELPEALRELSERERS

>member
-1 MVNQT
+1 
-6 ENSAELFAVV
+6 
-16 GAGYRTYE
+16 
-24 PPKRKRT
+24 
-31 FREKLKG
+31 
-38 KPIFSPILRFEK
+38 
-50 REIHTVFLC
+50 
-59 FPNLALTKNLSPR
+59 
-72 LLAKSCGAALKTG
+72 
-85 ISGRKTRKK
+85 
-94 EDRMPKRKP
+94 MPKRKP

-157 RLSIYSEKLP
+157 RMSIYSEKLP

-186 AFDFPTGEAAA
+186 AFDFPTSEAAA

-273 EQLRLNHTELAVYAH
+273 EHLRLNHTELAVYAH
-288 RCGADLS
+288 RCGAELS

-320 SERGRLPDGSSDIFE
+320 SERGRLPDASSDIFE
-335 MFTAAMIDPLEPDR
+335 MFTAAMIDPLPPDR

-406 ECALRKFHT
+406 ECALRKFRT
-415 LPQTVQTRYWN
+415 LPEQSQICYWN

-432 GAHGQYLHALGAY
+432 GAHGQYLHALSAY
-445 GRSGNNDAAL
+445 RMSGNNDAAL

-486 MRHPT
+486 TRHPT

-522 RSDMPEEERGN
+522 SPDMPEEERGN

-548 DITKMSQL
+548 DITKMSEL

-566 PAVTI
+566 SAVTI

-587 YYRAPGELQKEMHEM
+587 YYRAPGELQKETHEM

-635 REAEIGLARARA
+635 REAEIGLERARA
-647 AIAGSGQENM
+647 AIAGSRQENM
-657 ALCCDFLELRLLGSG
+657 ALCCDFLELRLLRSG
-672 GRRRLD
+672 GRHGLD
-678 VKARAEALLARHDV
+678 VKARAEALLARHDM

-706 ALLQEAE
+706 ALLQEPE
-713 KIPDVFRIHRLDTVN
+713 KIPDVFRLHRLDTVN

-753 VIGRSEPQL
+753 VIGRSEPL
-762 AVCESLHYAL
+762 LSGCESLHYAL

-800 ALEDAEPDGFVL
+800 ALEDAQPDGFVL

-822 DHYSA
+822 NHYSA

-838 SVCELSGRWLSRQ
+838 AVCEASGQWLSRKE
-851 QTSGSRQ
+851 TSGAPC
-858 EPIEALRELSERERS
+858 ELPEALRELSERERS

>member
-1 MVNQT
+1 
-6 ENSAELFAVV
+6 
-16 GAGYRTYE
+16 
-24 PPKRKRT
+24 
-31 FREKLKG
+31 
-38 KPIFSPILRFEK
+38 
-50 REIHTVFLC
+50 
-59 FPNLALTKNLSPR
+59 
-72 LLAKSCGAALKTG
+72 
-85 ISGRKTRKK
+85 
-94 EDRMPKRKP
+94 MPKRKP

-157 RLSIYSEKLP
+157 RMSIYSEKLP

-273 EQLRLNHTELAVYAH
+273 EHLRLNHTELAVYAH
-288 RCGADLS
+288 RCGAELS

-320 SERGRLPDGSSDIFE
+320 SERGRLPDASSDIFE
-335 MFTAAMIDPLEPDR
+335 MFTAAMIDPLPPGR

-406 ECALRKFHT
+406 ECALRKFRT
-415 LPQTVQTRYWN
+415 LPEQSQICYWN

-432 GAHGQYLHALGAY
+432 GAQGQYLHALGAY
-445 GRSGNNDAAL
+445 GRSGNSDAAL

-486 MRHPT
+486 TRHPT

-522 RSDMPEEERGN
+522 STDMPEEERGN

-548 DITKMSQL
+548 DITKMSEL

-587 YYRAPGELQKEMHEM
+587 YYRAPGELQKETHEM

-635 REAEIGLARARA
+635 HEAEIGLARARA

-713 KIPDVFRIHRLDTVN
+713 KIPDVFRLHRLDTVN

-753 VIGRSEPQL
+753 VIGRSEPL
-762 AVCESLHYAL
+762 LSGCESLHYAL

-822 DHYSA
+822 NHYSA

-838 SVCELSGRWLSRQ
+838 SVCELSERWLSRQ

>member
-1 MVNQT
+1 
-6 ENSAELFAVV
+6 
-16 GAGYRTYE
+16 
-24 PPKRKRT
+24 
-31 FREKLKG
+31 
-38 KPIFSPILRFEK
+38 
-50 REIHTVFLC
+50 
-59 FPNLALTKNLSPR
+59 
-72 LLAKSCGAALKTG
+72 
-85 ISGRKTRKK
+85 
-94 EDRMPKRKP
+94 MPKRKP

-157 RLSIYSEKLP
+157 RMSIYSEKLP

-273 EQLRLNHTELAVYAH
+273 EHLRLNHTELAVYAH
-288 RCGADLS
+288 RCGAELS

-320 SERGRLPDGSSDIFE
+320 SERGRLPDASSDIFE
-335 MFTAAMIDPLEPDR
+335 MFTAAMIDPLPPGR

-406 ECALRKFHT
+406 ECALRKFRT
-415 LPQTVQTRYWN
+415 LPEQSQICYWN

-432 GAHGQYLHALGAY
+432 GAQGQYLHALGAY
-445 GRSGNNDAAL
+445 GRSGNSDAAL

-486 MRHPT
+486 TRHPT

-522 RSDMPEEERGN
+522 SPDMPEEERGN

-548 DITKMSQL
+548 DITKMSEL

-587 YYRAPGELQKEMHEM
+587 YYRAPGELQKETHEM

-635 REAEIGLARARA
+635 HEAEIGLARARA

-678 VKARAEALLARHDV
+678 VKARAEALRARHDV

-713 KIPDVFRIHRLDTVN
+713 KIPDVFRLHRLDTVN

-753 VIGRSEPQL
+753 VIGRSEPL
-762 AVCESLHYAL
+762 LSGCESLHYAL

-822 DHYSA
+822 NHYSA

-838 SVCELSGRWLSRQ
+838 SVCELSERWLSRQ

-858 EPIEALRELSERERS
+858 EPIEALRELSESERS

>member
-1 MVNQT
+1 MQC
-6 ENSAELFAVV
+6 
-16 GAGYRTYE
+16 RE
-24 PPKRKRT
+24 P
-31 FREKLKG
+31 
-38 KPIFSPILRFEK
+38 
-50 REIHTVFLC
+50 
-59 FPNLALTKNLSPR
+59 
-72 LLAKSCGAALKTG
+72 
-85 ISGRKTRKK
+85 RKK
-94 EDRMPKRKP
+94 EDAMPKRKP

-157 RLSIYSEKLP
+157 RMSIYSEKLP

-273 EQLRLNHTELAVYAH
+273 EHLRLNHTELAVYAH
-288 RCGADLS
+288 RCGAELS

-320 SERGRLPDGSSDIFE
+320 SERGRLPDASSDIFE
-335 MFTAAMIDPLEPDR
+335 MFTAAMIDPLPPGR

-406 ECALRKFHT
+406 ECALRKFRT
-415 LPQTVQTRYWN
+415 LPEQSQICYWN

-432 GAHGQYLHALGAY
+432 GAQGQYLHALGAY
-445 GRSGNNDAAL
+445 GRSGNSDAAL

-486 MRHPT
+486 TRHPT

-522 RSDMPEEERGN
+522 SPDMPEEERGN

-548 DITKMSQL
+548 DITKMSEL

-587 YYRAPGELQKEMHEM
+587 YYRAPGELQKETREM

-635 REAEIGLARARA
+635 HEAEIGLARARA

-713 KIPDVFRIHRLDTVN
+713 KIPDVFRLHRLDTVN

-753 VIGRSEPQL
+753 VIGRSEPL
-762 AVCESLHYAL
+762 LSGCESLHYAL

-822 DHYSA
+822 NHYSA

-838 SVCELSGRWLSRQ
+838 SVCELSERWLSRQ

-858 EPIEALRELSERERS
+858 EPIEALRELSESERS

>member
-1 MVNQT
+1 
-6 ENSAELFAVV
+6 
-16 GAGYRTYE
+16 
-24 PPKRKRT
+24 
-31 FREKLKG
+31 
-38 KPIFSPILRFEK
+38 
-50 REIHTVFLC
+50 
-59 FPNLALTKNLSPR
+59 
-72 LLAKSCGAALKTG
+72 
-85 ISGRKTRKK
+85 
-94 EDRMPKRKP
+94 MPKRKP

-186 AFDFPTGEAAA
+186 AFDFPTSEAAA

-236 ISARLPENAHLI
+236 ISARLPDNAHLI

-273 EQLRLNHTELAVYAH
+273 EHLRLNHTELAVYAH
-288 RCGADLS
+288 RCGAELS

-320 SERGRLPDGSSDIFE
+320 SERGRLPDASSDIFE
-335 MFTAAMIDPLEPDR
+335 MFTAAMIDPLPPGR

-406 ECALRKFHT
+406 ECALRKFRT
-415 LPQTVQTRYWN
+415 LPEQSQICYWN

-432 GAHGQYLHALGAY
+432 GAQGQYLHALGAY
-445 GRSGNNDAAL
+445 GRSGNSDAAL

-486 MRHPT
+486 TRHPT

-522 RSDMPEEERGN
+522 SPDMPEEERGN

-548 DITKMSQL
+548 DITKMSEL

-587 YYRAPGELQKEMHEM
+587 YYRAPGELQKETHEM

-635 REAEIGLARARA
+635 HEAEIGLARGRA

-713 KIPDVFRIHRLDTVN
+713 KIPDVFRLHRLDTVN

-753 VIGRSEPQL
+753 VIGRSEPL
-762 AVCESLHYAL
+762 LSGCESLHYAL

-822 DHYSA
+822 NHYSA

-838 SVCELSGRWLSRQ
+838 SVCELSERWLSRQ

-858 EPIEALRELSERERS
+858 EPIEALRELSESERS

-895 GTVKQ
+895 GTVKR

>member
-1 MVNQT
+1 
-6 ENSAELFAVV
+6 
-16 GAGYRTYE
+16 
-24 PPKRKRT
+24 
-31 FREKLKG
+31 
-38 KPIFSPILRFEK
+38 
-50 REIHTVFLC
+50 
-59 FPNLALTKNLSPR
+59 
-72 LLAKSCGAALKTG
+72 
-85 ISGRKTRKK
+85 
-94 EDRMPKRKP
+94 MPKRKP
-103 SFNTIYISERVQEC
+103 SFNTIYISKRVQEC
-117 LRPIAR
+117 LCPIAH

-157 RLSIYSEKLP
+157 RMSIYSEKLP

-186 AFDFPTGEAAA
+186 AYDFPTGEAAA

-236 ISARLPENAHLI
+236 ISARLPDNAHLI

-273 EQLRLNHTELAVYAH
+273 EHLRLNHTELAVYAH
-288 RCGADLS
+288 RCGAELS

-320 SERGRLPDGSSDIFE
+320 SERGRLPDASSDIFE
-335 MFTAAMIDPLEPDR
+335 MFTAAMIDPLPPGR

-406 ECALRKFHT
+406 ECALRKFRT
-415 LPQTVQTRYWN
+415 LPEQSQTRYWN
-426 RFGSWY
+426 RFGVWY

-486 MRHPT
+486 TRHPT

-522 RSDMPEEERGN
+522 STDMPEEERGN
-533 LLGECDLIMSFLMYN
+533 LLGECDLIMSFLLYN
-548 DITKMSQL
+548 DITKMSRL

-587 YYRAPGELQKEMHEM
+587 YYRAPGELQKETHEM

-635 REAEIGLARARA
+635 REAEIGLERARA
-647 AIAGSGQENM
+647 AIAGSRQENM
-657 ALCCDFLELRLLGSG
+657 ALCCDFLELRLLRSG

-678 VKARAEALLARHDV
+678 IKARAEALLARHDV

-706 ALLQEAE
+706 ALLQEPE
-713 KIPDVFRIHRLDTVN
+713 KIPDVFRLHRLDTVN

-753 VIGRSEPQL
+753 VIGRSEPL
-762 AVCESLHYAL
+762 LSVCGSLHYAL

-800 ALEDAEPDGFVL
+800 ALEDAQPDGFVL

-822 DHYSA
+822 NHYSA

-838 SVCELSGRWLSRQ
+838 SVCELSERWLSQQ

>member
-1 MVNQT
+1 
-6 ENSAELFAVV
+6 
-16 GAGYRTYE
+16 
-24 PPKRKRT
+24 
-31 FREKLKG
+31 
-38 KPIFSPILRFEK
+38 
-50 REIHTVFLC
+50 
-59 FPNLALTKNLSPR
+59 
-72 LLAKSCGAALKTG
+72 
-85 ISGRKTRKK
+85 
-94 EDRMPKRKP
+94 MPKRKP

-186 AFDFPTGEAAA
+186 AFDFPTSEAAA

-273 EQLRLNHTELAVYAH
+273 EHLRLNHTELAVYAH
-288 RCGADLS
+288 RCGAELS

-320 SERGRLPDGSSDIFE
+320 SERGRLPDASSDIFE
-335 MFTAAMIDPLEPDR
+335 MFTAAMIDPLPPGR

-406 ECALRKFHT
+406 ECALRKFRT
-415 LPQTVQTRYWN
+415 LPEQSQICYWN

-432 GAHGQYLHALGAY
+432 GAQGQYLHALGAY
-445 GRSGNNDAAL
+445 GRSGNSDAAL

-486 MRHPT
+486 TRHPT

-522 RSDMPEEERGN
+522 SPDMLEEERGN

-548 DITKMSQL
+548 DITKMSEL

-587 YYRAPGELQKEMHEM
+587 YYRAPGELQKETHEM

-635 REAEIGLARARA
+635 HEAEIGLARARA

-713 KIPDVFRIHRLDTVN
+713 KIPDVFRLHRLDTVN

-753 VIGRSEPQL
+753 VIGRSEPL
-762 AVCESLHYAL
+762 LSGCESLHYAL

-785 EALGNRAMARKLLVR
+785 EALGNRAMARKLLIR

-822 DHYSA
+822 NHYSA

-838 SVCELSGRWLSRQ
+838 SVCELSERWLSRQ

>member
-1 MVNQT
+1 
-6 ENSAELFAVV
+6 
-16 GAGYRTYE
+16 
-24 PPKRKRT
+24 
-31 FREKLKG
+31 
-38 KPIFSPILRFEK
+38 
-50 REIHTVFLC
+50 
-59 FPNLALTKNLSPR
+59 
-72 LLAKSCGAALKTG
+72 
-85 ISGRKTRKK
+85 
-94 EDRMPKRKP
+94 MPKRKP

-157 RLSIYSEKLP
+157 RMSIYSEKLP

-236 ISARLPENAHLI
+236 ISARLPDNAHLI

-273 EQLRLNHTELAVYAH
+273 EHLRLNHTELAVYAH
-288 RCGADLS
+288 RCGAELS

-320 SERGRLPDGSSDIFE
+320 SERGRLPDASSDIFE
-335 MFTAAMIDPLEPDR
+335 MFTAAMIDPLPPGR

-406 ECALRKFHT
+406 ECALRKFRT
-415 LPQTVQTRYWN
+415 LPEQSQICYWN

-432 GAHGQYLHALGAY
+432 GAHGQYLHALSAY
-445 GRSGNNDAAL
+445 RMSGNNDAAL

-522 RSDMPEEERGN
+522 SPDMPEEERGN

-548 DITKMSQL
+548 DITKMSRL

-587 YYRAPGELQKEMHEM
+587 YYRAPGELQKETHEM

-635 REAEIGLARARA
+635 REAEIGLERARA
-647 AIAGSGQENM
+647 AIAGSRQENM
-657 ALCCDFLELRLLGSG
+657 ALCCDFLELRLLRSG
-672 GRRRLD
+672 GRHRLD
-678 VKARAEALLARHDV
+678 IKARAEALLARHDV

-713 KIPDVFRIHRLDTVN
+713 KIPDVFRLHRLDTVN

-753 VIGRSEPQL
+753 VIGRSEPL
-762 AVCESLHYAL
+762 LSGCGSLHYAL

-785 EALGNRAMARKLLVR
+785 EALGNRAMARKLLIR

-822 DHYSA
+822 NHYSA

-838 SVCELSGRWLSRQ
+838 AVCEASGQWLSRKE
-851 QTSGSRQ
+851 TSGAPC
-858 EPIEALRELSERERS
+858 ELPEALRELSERERS